1 LLYPINSHW
10 RSAGLLFYYSF
21 LNYAKAYLL
30 ANGKSEILQS
40 DIKVQHGLSEVTHG
54 NDVDFLD
61 YSIHLHPP
69 KSKTSLNVFANLYK
83 AVFNTDW
90 PFRNKIEIKIRDLIK
105 YSPNISSEVENI
117 YQIKTNFAYC
127 QSILRESG
135 NEIWIESIC
144 AKNHEDMIQ
153 SELSDKDFTILEGKS
168 ISDTDRSVWFQIYG
182 LQNTTLNR
190 SIIFKLP
197 SHSFASGDKQSAFD
211 ESISETQKKL
221 DKLANIF
228 PYHNPDDYWL
238 FFPSMKIGDQII
250 PWNSFISDYLISFAI
265 GHILRYEPK
274 LIDEDS
280 KDSFLSKTWCSQ
292 AADEVVRQFL
302 FRLSNPSIV
311 L

>member
-1 LLYPINSHW
+1 MKP
-10 RSAGLLFYYSF
+10 
-21 LNYAKAYLL
+21 
-30 ANGKSEILQS
+30 GKTE
-40 DIKVQHGLSEVTHG
+40 
-54 NDVDFLD
+54 ND
-61 YSIHLHPP
+61 
-69 KSKTSLNVFANLYK
+69 
-83 AVFNTDW
+83 
-90 PFRNKIEIKIRDLIK
+90 
-105 YSPNISSEVENI
+105 
-117 YQIKTNFAYC
+117 
-127 QSILRESG
+127 
-135 NEIWIESIC
+135 IWIWRPS
-144 AKNHEDMIQ
+144 NFFQ
-153 SELSDKDFTILEGKS
+153 FYRRKDCFIK
-168 ISDTDRSVWFQIYG
+168 
-182 LQNTTLNR
+182 
-190 SIIFKLP
+190 
-197 SHSFASGDKQSAFD
+197 SAFD